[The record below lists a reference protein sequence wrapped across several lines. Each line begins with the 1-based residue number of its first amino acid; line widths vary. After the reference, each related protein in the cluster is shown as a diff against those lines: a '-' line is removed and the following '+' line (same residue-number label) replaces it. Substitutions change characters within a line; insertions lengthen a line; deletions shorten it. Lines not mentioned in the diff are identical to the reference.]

1 MWRAVP
7 QIPVRSMRMS
17 TSLRP
22 HLGSGTS
29 TGQRP
34 GCALRLMRA
43 FMERAWDASGETTEQ
58 ANKTGVYDTAQNFV
72 RDANVGHRVL
82 AGFRS
87 NAKALG
93 CRPSTINS
101 AADGA
106 HAAS

>member
-1 MWRAVP
+1 
-7 QIPVRSMRMS
+7 
-17 TSLRP
+17 
-22 HLGSGTS
+22 
-29 TGQRP
+29 
-34 GCALRLMRA
+34 
-43 FMERAWDASGETTEQ
+43 MERAWDASGETTEQ

-101 AADGA
+101 AAE
-106 HAAS
+106 AA